1 MISNLIVNNPIT
13 LGYTIPPTKGQ
24 IGYVQTNSF
33 STLYVPTNDTLN
45 CYAPIQYTNL
55 PAGLY
60 AINYYCTGINYWG
73 AIALVSS
80 TITTETTVPKECN
93 YGVSNGTGTLSNS
106 AIIRLDGSTGIAI
119 GYLSTDT
126 STISGSIQATRIA

>member
-1 MISNLIVNNPIT
+1 MPPFHHVSNLIVNNPIT

-80 TITTETTVPKECN
+80 TITKIKVFVVVVT
-93 YGVSNGTGTLSNS
+93 
-106 AIIRLDGSTGIAI
+106 
-119 GYLSTDT
+119 YLNKK
-126 STISGSIQATRIA
+126 